1 MEQSH
6 NDMEINFSIIVLGTN
21 FWPLNSLN
29 DEDFAVPTD
38 IQLTYSQFQ
47 QFYGTKY
54 SGRNLT
60 WLWKYSKNELQTN
73 YLNQKYILMTSAYQ
87 MAVLLQY
94 NANETLS
101 LDQLATL
108 TNVRRDR
115 LAQVL
120 QPLVNARILINDMT
134 DQYNL
139 NPSLFYFLI
148 RLCSRFLTKTFR
160 FQVEEDP
167 RELEPAK

>member
-1 MEQSH
+1 MEQGH
-6 NDMEINFSIIVLGTN
+6 NDMEINFSIMVLGTN

-29 DEDFAVPTD
+29 EDFIVPTD

-47 QFYGTKY
+47 EFYWTKY

-60 WLWKYSKNELQTN
+60 WLWNYSKNELRTN

-94 NANETLS
+94 NDNETLS
-101 LDQLATL
+101 LDKLATV
-108 TNVRRDR
+108 TNVRKDR

-120 QPLVNARILINDMT
+120 QPLVKARILINDMT

-139 NPSLFYFLI
+139 NPGLFYFLI
-148 RLCSRFLTKTFR
+148 RLCSRFSTKTFR
-160 FQVEEDP
+160 FQVEEDS
-167 RELEPAK
+167 RELEPAN